1 MSYKTNLKGRLA
13 KREILRKQL
22 DEFATFYWGNTDM
35 FEEYGAFII
44 NESKGSLKF
53 YNGPQFSNQYG
64 QTQWGESN
72 YFTGVK
78 FSTVKID
85 FTIGLYCFTIE
96 EYQRFLHEFNP
107 YRIDNLRFSFS
118 PNWRYLV
125 KPTQIPSSTRNIIGQ
140 EDGEPYYYTEIKMT
154 FEIQGIP
161 CARHINS
168 YEIDKDSI
176 KEISQGKTFQLLTTK
191 TEESFLETPLNFDCS
206 LTPGN
211 SDFYSV
217 SLWVGDE
224 NNNMEL
230 FTVVFNPLVLAP
242 YVNPELQEEGKETV
256 YSYLFPIN
264 LNYRSEEGVLLYAM
278 GNTEENTYLL
288 NLQSAINGSRLINSI
303 VCNKFVLPGKGNFPD
318 VDIANLRFTLEVN
331 GFYLDEDDSDED
343 NLNKDNFTMS
353 LSSFPRTNVI

>member
-53 YNGPQFSNQYG
+53 YNGPQFTNQYG

-85 FTIGLYCFTIE
+85 FTIGLYGFTIE

-107 YRIDNLRFSFS
+107 YRIDNLRFSFN

-125 KPTQIPSSTRNIIGQ
+125 KPTQIPSSSRYIIGQ
-140 EDGEPYYYTEIKMT
+140 EGGEPYYYTEIKMT

-168 YEIDKDSI
+168 YEIKQT
-176 KEISQGKTFQLLTTK
+176 ETANLNEKTFKLNTHDV
-191 TEESFLETPLNFDCS
+191 ESFLETPLNFDCS
-206 LTPGN
+206 LTPGD

-217 SLWVGDE
+217 SLWVGDK

-230 FTVVFNPLVLAP
+230 FTIIFNPLVLAP
-242 YVNPELQEEGKETV
+242 YINPSLQEKKEKTI

-264 LNYRSEEGVLLYAM
+264 LSYRSEEGVLLYAM

-288 NLQSAINGSRLINSI
+288 NLQSAINGNRLIHSI
-303 VCNKFVLPGKGNFPD
+303 VCNKFVLPGKGNFPN
-318 VDIANLRFTLEVN
+318 VNIADLRFTLEVN
-331 GFYLDEDDSDED
+331 GFILDNDTSNKD
-343 NLNKDNFTMS
+343 NLDKDNFTMS
-353 LSSFPRTNVI
+353 LSSFPRINVI